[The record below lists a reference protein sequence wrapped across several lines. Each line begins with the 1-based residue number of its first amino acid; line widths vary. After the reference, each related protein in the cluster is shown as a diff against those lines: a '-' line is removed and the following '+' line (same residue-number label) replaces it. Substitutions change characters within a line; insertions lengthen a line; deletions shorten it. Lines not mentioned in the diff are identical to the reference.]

1 MSSHSTENINK
12 ILRNFSKS
20 IKEKPIKEISYNDEP
35 VDLESLNHEELNNTV
50 ELFNDFSESLKAKK
64 YIAYKTSIDNV
75 GRLPTQKYNPLSN
88 FFINTNIN
96 NPTNLA
102 IEVTYPPITI
112 N

>member
-1 MSSHSTENINK
+1 MSSHSTEDINNR
-12 ILRNFSKS
+12 LRNFSQS
-20 IKEKPIKEISYNDEP
+20 IKKKPIQEISYNDEP
-35 VDLESLNHEELNNTV
+35 LDLKSLNDEQLNNTV